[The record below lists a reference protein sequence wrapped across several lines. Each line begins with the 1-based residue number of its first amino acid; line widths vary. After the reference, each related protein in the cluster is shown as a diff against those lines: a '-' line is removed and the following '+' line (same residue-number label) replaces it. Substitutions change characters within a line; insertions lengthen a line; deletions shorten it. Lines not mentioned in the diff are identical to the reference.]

1 MKKMFVLVI
10 IMMFFAPAFANNCEI
25 ESIGDRSV
33 SYANGRIISIG
44 NERVHYWQDGEIE
57 SIGDRSVSY
66 DNGRIISIGNER
78 VRYWQCRN

>member
-44 NERVHYWQDGEIE
+44 NERV
-57 SIGDRSVSY
+57 
-66 DNGRIISIGNER
+66 
-78 VRYWQCRN
+78 RYWQCRN